1 MLTVARIKSLKQ
13 PGMHADRDGLYL
25 NITKRGS
32 KSWILR
38 YQINGRRREMGLGSI
53 RRVSLAEARE
63 DASDFLKLKR
73 KGIDPKTHR
82 DNHKQAVDNGE
93 VWTFD
98 RCAEAYIAAHK
109 PSWKNPKHADQWGN
123 TLDQYAAPV
132 FGDKPVD
139 EVDTA
144 LIMQVLEPIWTTKN
158 ETASR
163 LRGRIENILSW
174 AIVHAHREGP
184 NPAVWRG
191 HLSILLPPP
200 QKVQKVQHHTA
211 LPYDDIGKFMAE
223 LRQQKALSAKALELA
238 ILTATRTSEII
249 NAQWDEFDLDN
260 GVWTIPAAR
269 MKADREHRVPL
280 SDRALTVL
288 IDLSNKSK
296 WLFPSRNKKPLST
309 NAMLTLLKNR
319 MDKPFTV
326 HGFRSTF
333 RDWAAEVSSHPR
345 ELAEAALA
353 HVLGNKAEAAYQ
365 RGDLLD
371 KRRGLMRDW
380 ADYIQESQL
389 TANSV

>member
-1 MLTVARIKSLKQ
+1 
-13 PGMHADRDGLYL
+13 
-25 NITKRGS
+25 
-32 KSWILR
+32 
-38 YQINGRRREMGLGSI
+38 
-53 RRVSLAEARE
+53 
-63 DASDFLKLKR
+63 
-73 KGIDPKTHR
+73 
-82 DNHKQAVDNGE
+82 
-93 VWTFD
+93 
-98 RCAEAYIAAHK
+98 
-109 PSWKNPKHADQWGN
+109 
-123 TLDQYAAPV
+123 
-132 FGDKPVD
+132 
-139 EVDTA
+139 
-144 LIMQVLEPIWTTKN
+144 
-158 ETASR
+158 
-163 LRGRIENILSW
+163 
-174 AIVHAHREGP
+174 
-184 NPAVWRG
+184 
-191 HLSILLPPP
+191 
-200 QKVQKVQHHTA
+200 VQKVQHHTA

-223 LRQQKALSAKALELA
+223 LRQQKALSAKALELT
-238 ILTATRTSEII
+238 ILTATRTSEAI

-280 SDRALTVL
+280 SDQALAVL

-353 HVLGNKAEAAYQ
+353 HVLSNKAEAAYQ

>member
-1 MLTVARIKSLKQ
+1 MLTIARMKSLKQ

-32 KSWILR
+32 KSWIMR
-38 YQINGRRREMGLGSI
+38 YQLNGKRREMGLGSA
-53 RRVSLAEARE
+53 RHVSLAEARE
-63 DASDFLKLKR
+63 EAADLLKLKR
-73 KGIDPKTHR
+73 KGIDPKAHR
-82 DNHKQAVDNGE
+82 DRQKQAIDDGE

-109 PSWKNPKHADQWGN
+109 PGWKNSKHADQWAN
-123 TLDQYAAPV
+123 TLEQYVTPV
-132 FGDKPVD
+132 FGDKSVD
-139 EVDTA
+139 EIDTA
-144 LIMQVLEPIWTTKN
+144 LIMQVLGSIWTTKN

-163 LRGRIENILSW
+163 LRGRIENVLSW
-174 AIVHAHREGP
+174 AIVHGHREGP

-200 QKVQKVQHHTA
+200 PKVQKVQHHTA
-211 LPYDDIGKFMAE
+211 LPYTDIGKFMLE
-223 LRQQKALSAKALELA
+223 LRQQDCLSAKALELA
-238 ILTATRTSEII
+238 ILTATRTSEVI
-249 NAQWDEFDLDN
+249 NAQWDEFVLDN

-280 SDRALTVL
+280 SDQALAVL
-288 IDLSNKSK
+288 NFLPGKSE

-309 NAMLTLLKNR
+309 NAMLVLVKER
-319 MDKPFTV
+319 MDKKITV

-353 HVLGNKAEAAYQ
+353 HVLSNKAEAAYQ
-365 RGDLLD
+365 RGDMLD
-371 KRRGLMRDW
+371 KRRILMRDW
-380 ADYIQESQL
+380 ADYIDE
-389 TANSV
+389 